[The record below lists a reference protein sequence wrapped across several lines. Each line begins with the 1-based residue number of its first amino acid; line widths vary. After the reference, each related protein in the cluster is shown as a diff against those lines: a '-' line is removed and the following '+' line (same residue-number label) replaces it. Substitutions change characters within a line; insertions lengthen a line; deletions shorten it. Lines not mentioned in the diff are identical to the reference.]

1 MPTAKPTAKSI
12 LLVEDSPELQQSY
25 NDLLSSEQYLVE
37 VVSTGTAALTALQ
50 QKTPDLIL
58 LDIMLPGGMNGW
70 DVLKHIRAQ
79 AATQNTPVIVLTN
92 LSSENQ
98 VARELGATSY
108 VVKANTPADELL
120 KLIKHLLY

>member
-1 MPTAKPTAKSI
+1 MHTAKPTAKSI

-25 NDLLSSEQYLVE
+25 NDLLTSEQYLVE

-50 QKTPDLIL
+50 KKAPDMIL

-70 DVLKHIRAQ
+70 DVLKHIR
-79 AATQNTPVIVLTN
+79 TQETTQSTPVIVLTN